1 MKHFRSVRSRVI
13 VALLAFCLLGN
24 DWLVADPVRHV
35 LVQLPLLAL
44 AGWLSFHGS
53 AGQGWRWAE
62 GGFAPLLFALF
73 GIAWWML
80 PRVIDASVSEAGMML
95 VKFASLPAIGA
106 AVALGWRRA
115 HPLLR
120 GFAKAQ
126 AISMAGFMAFLFTHS
141 PARLC
146 NNYLIA
152 DQWRL
157 GEGFLWLAIVLA
169 IAWSF
174 PLFTG
179 RAAKHPPASSQR
191 IQHLQG
197 AVP

>member
-44 AGWLSFHGS
+44 AGWLAFHGS
-53 AGQGWRWAE
+53 AGQGLRWAE

-95 VKFASLPAIGA
+95 
-106 AVALGWRRA
+106 
-115 HPLLR
+115 
-120 GFAKAQ
+120 
-126 AISMAGFMAFLFTHS
+126 
-141 PARLC
+141 
-146 NNYLIA
+146 
-152 DQWRL
+152 
-157 GEGFLWLAIVLA
+157 
-169 IAWSF
+169 
-174 PLFTG
+174 FTG